1 MTVNTNTTTYYKL
14 SISGPFYL
22 SGTTF
27 YFKSR
32 SILIVSR
39 IIHPAVCISGI
50 SDTGI
55 LAFQGKYID
64 GIKSL
69 EQCVHT
75 TADLQV

>member
-1 MTVNTNTTTYYKL
+1 MSMTVNTNTTTYYKL
-14 SISGPFYL
+14 SI

-64 GIKSL
+64 GIKSS

-75 TADLQV
+75 TADLQM